1 MRGNEQINMAD
12 TQESGGMEMKRKQC
26 EAFTIDFVQ
35 SGGQKESLQDAF
47 LKFQKDK
54 QVHKAYAV
62 ICCSTGFF
70 KNVRW
75 LLSYWISLI
84 IKMYEKG

>member
-54 QVHKAYAV
+54 QTSNGKKGACAV
-62 ICCSTGFF
+62 RTGRCLCLCGHD
-70 KNVRW
+70 V
-75 LLSYWISLI
+75 L
-84 IKMYEKG
+84 E

>member
-1 MRGNEQINMAD
+1 MRGNEEINMAD

-35 SGGQKESLQDAF
+35 GGGQKESLQDAF

-54 QVHKAYAV
+54 QVHKAKAV
-62 ICCSTGFF
+62 ICCTGFF
-70 KNVRW
+70 NNV
-75 LLSYWISLI
+75 
-84 IKMYEKG
+84 K